1 MSIYGVINAVCEVPD
16 ENEACPSRYPDF
28 GRTSGD
34 PATGIG
40 IDSRR
45 GRSAMTTASRSFT
58 EAWLTEQVRGSA
70 VGEDPPNHVMGVRWV
85 QGRPA
90 PVDAWAD
97 ASSETLTGGR
107 RGRLDVRRLQHTDSR
122 TRALTH
128 SRTHALAGA
137 FLSAFLSEFKISL
150 TSLRVTDT
158 DRKYDTTLPDLVRV
172 WYRSYEL
179 FISST
184 HTCTEA

>member
-1 MSIYGVINAVCEVPD
+1 MCTSTVLALWATIEDCIVTFGDVMSIYGVINAVCEVPD

-122 TRALTH
+122 T
-128 SRTHALAGA
+128 HALAHPTRAAGCG
-137 FLSAFLSEFKISL
+137 SAHPRGRDGPGPRI
-150 TSLRVTDT
+150 
-158 DRKYDTTLPDLVRV
+158 
-172 WYRSYEL
+172 
-179 FISST
+179 
-184 HTCTEA
+184 